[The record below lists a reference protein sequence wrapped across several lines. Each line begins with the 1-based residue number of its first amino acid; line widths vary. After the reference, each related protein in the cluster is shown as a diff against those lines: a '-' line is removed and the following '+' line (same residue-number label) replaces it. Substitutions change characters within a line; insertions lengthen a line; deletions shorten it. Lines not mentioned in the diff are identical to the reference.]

1 MKQILLYIL
10 PILLFIGCSKTPN
23 VALSSLP
30 KADDENYEEVLN
42 SFINNCK
49 TSKAETIYNKLCE
62 EARQTTDARN
72 FLHDNFTI
80 ERLNA
85 EDSLLTGYYEPELQG
100 SLTQSEKYPYPIYNT
115 PKDLV
120 VVDLTSVYPEL
131 TGYRLRGRLEGQK
144 LIPYYRR
151 DELQNTQINSEV
163 ICYCDS
169 KIDLF
174 FLEVQGS
181 GRVNLDNGEVIYVG
195 YDNQNGHPY
204 KSIGKYLIN
213 QDEITQEDI
222 SLQSIKQWFKENPS
236 KVDEVLNYNAS
247 IVFFAKRE
255 QGATGALGVEL
266 TPLRSVAVDKKYIAL
281 GSMLYLSASSDE
293 VDFNRVVFAQD
304 TGGAIRGGVRAD
316 MFLGFGQNAG
326 KIAGKLKAPLK
337 LWIFKPKK
345 SVN

>member
-1 MKQILLYIL
+1 MKQIFFS
-10 PILLFIGCSKTPN
+10 ILLIFLFLGCSKSPN

-30 KADDENYEEVLN
+30 KVNDENYKEVLN

-49 TSKAETIYNKLCE
+49 TSQAESIYERLCQ
-62 EARQTTDARN
+62 EARQTTDVKK

-80 ERLNA
+80 ERLQA
-85 EDSLLTGYYEPELQG
+85 KDSLLTGYYEPQLHG
-100 SLTQSEKYPYPIYNT
+100 SLTQSEKYPYPIYTT
-115 PKDLV
+115 PKDLI
-120 VVDLTSVYPEL
+120 VVDLGSVYPEL
-131 TGYRLRGRLEGQK
+131 KGYRLRGRLKGQK
-144 LIPYYRR
+144 LVPYYKR
-151 DELQNTQINSEV
+151 DELQNTQIKSKA

-169 KIDLF
+169 KINLF

-181 GRVNLDNGEVIYVG
+181 GRVKLENGDVIYIG
-195 YDNQNGHPY
+195 YDNQNGYPY
-204 KSIGKYLIN
+204 KSIGKYLIH
-213 QDEITQEDI
+213 QGEIAQEDI

-236 KVDEVLNYNAS
+236 RVDEVLNYNPS
-247 IVFFAKRE
+247 LVFFAKRE
-255 QGATGALGVEL
+255 QGATGALGVAL
-266 TPLRSVAVDKKYIAL
+266 TPLRSVAVDKKYIPL
-281 GSMLYLSASSDE
+281 GSMLYLSATSDE

-316 MFLGFGQNAG
+316 MFLGFGRNAG